1 MALAGTVEGN
11 MYCLEMLIGVLL
23 PVGLLSVKKFR
34 TDSNMIFSVNLLV
47 ITGVLLNRMNVCVFS
62 MEQYNSWRGF
72 TYAPSWMEFLLSLG
86 VISVGVFLYKMS
98 AKHLPLFSH

>member
-1 MALAGTVEGN
+1 VN
-11 MYCLEMLIGVLL
+11 MV
-23 PVGLLSVKKFR
+23 
-34 TDSNMIFSVNLLV
+34 V
-47 ITGVLLNRMNVCVFS
+47 IAGVLLNRMNVCLFS

-72 TYAPSWMEFLLSLG
+72 TYGPVVDGVPAVLG